1 MINVLRQFGNIPV
14 TATTIGSLYPS
25 LAEKNKKVRL
35 LEKHDEIIWS
45 NDYFLQLADMIKFE
59 KNGEG

>member
-25 LAEKNKKVRL
+25 LAEKNKK

-45 NDYFLQLADMIKFE
+45 NDYFLHLADMIKFE